1 MITEISEIKRVRKKL
16 NLTQTELA
24 KRVGVSQSLIAK
36 IEAGS
41 LDPTYS
47 KTRKI
52 FDALS
57 SLSDVQEPK
66 AKDLMNKK
74 IISVS
79 SRDSVHHVSLLM
91 RKHNISQVPVM
102 EKQRVAGLISETT
115 ILELVAQGK
124 KLESLV
130 AREIMQDQPPLISA
144 NTPSRIVLELLRFSQ
159 IVLVTE
165 NGHISGVITKADV
178 LKNL

>member
-1 MITEISEIKRVRKKL
+1 MITEISEIKRIRKKL

-24 KRVGVSQSLIAK
+24 KRAGVSQSLIAK
-36 IEAGS
+36 VEAGRI
-41 LDPTYS
+41 DPTYS

-57 SLSDVQEPK
+57 NLSDVQEPK
-66 AKDLMNKK
+66 ARDLMNRK
-74 IISVS
+74 IIPVS
-79 SRDSVHHVSLLM
+79 SNDSVHHVSQIM

-102 EKQRVAGLISETT
+102 EKQRVVGLISETT

-124 KLESLV
+124 KLENLV
-130 AREIMQDQPPLISA
+130 AKEIMQEQPPIISA
-144 NTPSRIVLELLRFSQ
+144 NMPSRIVVELLRFSQ

-165 NGHISGVITKADV
+165 NGQIKGVITKADV

>member
-1 MITEISEIKRVRKKL
+1 MITEISEIKRIRKKL

-24 KRVGVSQSLIAK
+24 KRAGVSQSLIAK
-36 IEAGS
+36 VEAGRI
-41 LDPTYS
+41 DPTYS

-66 AKDLMNKK
+66 AKDLMNRK
-74 IISVS
+74 IISVNS
-79 SRDSVHHVSLLM
+79 NNSVHHVSLLM

-124 KLESLV
+124 KLENLV
-130 AREIMQDQPPLISA
+130 AKEIMQEQPPLISA

-159 IVLVTE
+159 MVLVTE
-165 NGHISGVITKADV
+165 NGQITGVITKADV